1 MARRKSYVDRRQSD
15 GHERWLISYADFI
28 TLMFAVFVM
37 LYAIS
42 SLNEAK
48 YKGLSESLGK
58 AFGGQ
63 EDARGGADSGSGGPG
78 SGGGGKASGRI
89 GTARAAALHKA
100 AQDLAAAL
108 APLIAHGD
116 AHVVESPRGV
126 AVELNAGALFAAG
139 DATLQPAFRKTV
151 TGIAQVLARTDL
163 AIQVSGHTDDTAI
176 STAQFPTNWELSTA
190 RASSVVRALA
200 EGGVDPRRL
209 SAQGYAEYQPLESNA
224 TPDGRARNRRVV
236 LSVLAND
243 PEKDAPAEVTPGTA
257 AADDAGDE
265 AGDAPA
271 ADGKKAAA
279 AGDDGKP

>member
-78 SGGGGKASGRI
+78 SGGGKASGRI
-89 GTARAAALHKA
+89 GSAREAALHKA

-151 TGIAQVLARTDL
+151 AGIAQVLARTDL
-163 AIQVSGHTDDTAI
+163 AIQVSGHTDDTVI
-176 STAQFPTNWELSTA
+176 STAQFPSNWELSTA

-243 PEKDAPAEVTPGTA
+243 PEKEAPAEVTPGAA

-265 AGDAPA
+265 ADDAGA
-271 ADGKKAAA
+271 ADGKKPAA
-279 AGDDGKP
+279 AGGRP